1 MPEEPKDERIDAFV
15 KAMEVYHERHP
26 QPVAVPVAA
35 VTTSDV
41 KTPLQRFLTHWGTL
55 ALTAAALVTGLF
67 GAIVTGIDIK
77 RNSDKVPSLQRDL
90 QDAEQHVDDA
100 VDGLSLRLA
109 DVDRLAAEA
118 KEHRNDSE
126 IHMSKEEKKLL
137 FIEASKPLQDS
148 INQVER
154 SLDKLAIE
162 QRESIKRQEKMA
174 ITLEKMLNK

>member
-1 MPEEPKDERIDAFV
+1 MPEDPNAERVDAFV

-35 VTTSDV
+35 VTQSDV
-41 KTPLQRFLTHWGTL
+41 KTPLQKFLTHWGTL
-55 ALTAAALVTGLF
+55 ALTAAALITGLF
-67 GAIVTGIDIK
+67 SAIVTGIDIK
-77 RNSDKVPSLQRDL
+77 RNSDKVPGLVDDL
-90 QDAEQHVDDA
+90 DNAEKHVDEA
-100 VDGLSLRLA
+100 VDGLGLRLSEL
-109 DVDRLAAEA
+109 DRLTAEA
-118 KEHRNDSE
+118 KDHRDDSE